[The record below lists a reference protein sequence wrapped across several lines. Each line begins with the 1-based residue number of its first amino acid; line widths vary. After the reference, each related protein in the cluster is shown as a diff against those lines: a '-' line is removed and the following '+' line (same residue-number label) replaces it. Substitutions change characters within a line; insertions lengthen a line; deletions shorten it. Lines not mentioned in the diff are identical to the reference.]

1 MCRGMVFKECFFFFY
16 YFQTAFFIDVID
28 ASTMPH
34 ATVCSLLQIRTVSP
48 CLSHEFSVVII
59 MLFIGMSWNEIRKFR
74 RKLKN
79 HGSINH
85 ANSSKSFWRLLC
97 FNYLYCKFLK
107 PLTTLVS
114 DNM

>member
-1 MCRGMVFKECFFFFY
+1 MFRGMVFKEWVFFY
-16 YFQTAFFIDVID
+16 YFQTSFFIDVID

-59 MLFIGMSWNEIRKFR
+59 MLFIGMSGNEIRKFR

-85 ANSSKSFWRLLC
+85 ANGSKSF
-97 FNYLYCKFLK
+97 
-107 PLTTLVS
+107 
-114 DNM
+114 

>member
-1 MCRGMVFKECFFFFY
+1 MFSGKKKPKNQKKNRVRMCRGMVFKECFFFY

-59 MLFIGMSWNEIRKFR
+59 MLFIGMS
-74 RKLKN
+74 
-79 HGSINH
+79 
-85 ANSSKSFWRLLC
+85 
-97 FNYLYCKFLK
+97 
-107 PLTTLVS
+107 
-114 DNM
+114 